1 MATNK
6 AKRSIHLAQLQPQHA
21 KARAGGPKPAR
32 RSPNPQPATGLMP
45 VKVHVY
51 RVIAELNA
59 DLEKVIQDF
68 DRFRSISF
76 FPAETLK
83 SMHNAL
89 RRMRAQANCLFTR
102 TLHARETANAEHFE
116 RLCLECAELQ
126 PENGIA
132 TAG

>member
-6 AKRSIHLAQLQPQHA
+6 AKRSLHLAQHQPKPQPQ
-21 KARAGGPKPAR
+21 PAR
-32 RSPNPQPATGLMP
+32 RSLNPQPATGLMP

-68 DRFRSISF
+68 DRVRSVSF
-76 FPAETLK
+76 FPAETLR

-89 RRMRAQANCLFTR
+89 RRIRAEANRIFTQA
-102 TLHARETANAEHFE
+102 LHNRESANSEHFE
-116 RLCLECAELQ
+116 RLCIEQAKPQ
-126 PENGIA
+126 PDTGSA
-132 TAG
+132 AGN

>member
-6 AKRSIHLAQLQPQHA
+6 AKRSIHLAQLQSKPQP
-21 KARAGGPKPAR
+21 KATR

-68 DRFRSISF
+68 DRVRSVPF
-76 FPAETLK
+76 FPAETLR
-83 SMHNAL
+83 SMHDQVC
-89 RRMRAQANCLFTR
+89 RIRAEANRIFAQ
-102 TLHARETANAEHFE
+102 TLHDRESANTEHFE
-116 RLCLECAELQ
+116 RLCVESETS
-126 PENGIA
+126 A
-132 TAG
+132 TKDNLAFR